1 MACDRQFTRRR
12 NDPAAMHRPKTTI
25 LPTKERTMIPV
36 LAELLLAAH
45 LTVGAEA
52 APYQPPTQPATVAAC
67 AIEPLAGELTNCK
80 YSDFCCKP
88 APCQCNGSC
97 K

>member
-1 MACDRQFTRRR
+1 
-12 NDPAAMHRPKTTI
+12 
-25 LPTKERTMIPV
+25 MIPV

-52 APYQPPTQPATVAAC
+52 APYEPTNHPTAVAAST
-67 AIEPLAGELTNCK
+67 IEPLGGELANCRA
-80 YSDFCCKP
+80 SDFCCKP
-88 APCQCNGSC
+88 NPCTCNGSC

>member
-1 MACDRQFTRRR
+1 VCATGNSWRR
-12 NDPAAMHRPKTTI
+12 NDPAAVRRPIPTN
-25 LPTKERTMIPV
+25 LPTKERIMIPV

-52 APYQPPTQPATVAAC
+52 APYEPVNQPTAIAAC
-67 AIEPLAGELTNCK
+67 TIEPLAGDLANCK
-80 YSDFCCKP
+80 ASDFCCKP
-88 APCQCNGSC
+88 NPCTCNGSC